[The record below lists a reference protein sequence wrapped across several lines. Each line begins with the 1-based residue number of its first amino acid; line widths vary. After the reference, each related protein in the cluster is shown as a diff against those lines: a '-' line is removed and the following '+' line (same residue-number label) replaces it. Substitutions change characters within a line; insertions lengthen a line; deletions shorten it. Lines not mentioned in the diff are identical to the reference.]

1 MEKIDIKSFTFDEL
15 QCIILDMGIAKFR
28 AKQIFDWLHIK
39 KVLSFDEMLNL
50 PVELRENLS
59 KNFYIINLKVKNK
72 LVSQIDGT
80 IKFLFETFDG
90 KYLETVL
97 MRYAHGNSLCVSTQ
111 IGCKMGCLFCAS
123 TKSGFER
130 NLTPSEILH
139 QIYSVELEIKEK
151 ISNVVLMG
159 IGEPLDN
166 YDNVIKFLKVLSDKN
181 GHNLSLRHVSLSTCG
196 VVDKI
201 YDLAKNKFGLT
212 LSISL
217 HAPNDEIRS
226 KSMPINEKWKMNDLL
241 KACDYYTKETG
252 RRISYEY
259 ALIKG
264 VNDDI
269 NSGNQLIKLFR
280 GKLCHI
286 NLIPLNNIKENNLQK
301 TDKKQAYKFQQYL
314 NKNGINAT
322 IRRTLGSDINAA
334 CGQLRRDNI
343 ANKEV

>member
-1 MEKIDIKSFTFDEL
+1 MEKIDIKCFTFDEL
-15 QCIILDMGIAKFR
+15 QCIIIDMGIYKFR

-39 KVLSFDEMLNL
+39 KVLSFDEMINLPLNL
-50 PVELRENLS
+50 REDLKEKFFIN
-59 KNFYIINLKVKNK
+59 NLKIKNK
-72 LVSQIDGT
+72 LISEIDGT
-80 IKFLFETFDG
+80 TKFLFETLDN

-97 MRYAHGNSLCVSTQ
+97 MKYKHGNSLCVSTQ
-111 IGCKMGCLFCAS
+111 VGCKMGCLFCAS

-130 NLTPSEILH
+130 NLFASEILQ
-139 QIYSVELEIKEK
+139 QIYSVELETKEK
-151 ISNVVLMG
+151 VSSIILMG

-201 YDLAKNKFGLT
+201 YKLAKNKFGLT

-217 HAPNDEIRS
+217 HAPNDKIRS
-226 KSMPINEKWKMNDLL
+226 KSMPINNKWNINELL

-259 ALIKG
+259 ALIKDI
-264 VNDDI
+264 NDDI
-269 NSGNQLIKLFR
+269 SCANQLIKLFK

-286 NLIPLNNIKENNLQK
+286 NLIPLNDIKENNLQK
-301 TDKKQAYKFQQYL
+301 SNKNQTYKFQEYL
-314 NKNGINAT
+314 NRNGINAT

-343 ANKEV
+343 KV